1 MGQKAQK
8 QRLGRNPARQ
18 STHTRHILEGLN
30 PLLEFEVPKIF
41 LNHVRHGHTQGR
53 RKVLHGH
60 GVLFFRIL
68 EQLVQAVCQALGTPR
83 RIELDC

>member
-1 MGQKAQK
+1 
-8 QRLGRNPARQ
+8 
-18 STHTRHILEGLN
+18 LN

-41 LNHVRHGHTQGR
+41 LNNIRHRHAQRR

-68 EQLVQAVCQALGTPR
+68 QQLMQAHCQTLSVAR